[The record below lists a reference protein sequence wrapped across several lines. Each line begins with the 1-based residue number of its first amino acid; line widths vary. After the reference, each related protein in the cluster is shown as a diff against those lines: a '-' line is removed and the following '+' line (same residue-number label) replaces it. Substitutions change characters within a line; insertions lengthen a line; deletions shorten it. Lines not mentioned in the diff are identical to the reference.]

1 MNNYVNHFISYCY
14 IRISFLK
21 YSKKCK
27 IKLLFCNRQLPN
39 FGELL
44 HFGLFDFYINP
55 CCIRDVLS
63 SDYSV

>member
-27 IKLLFCNRQLPN
+27 NNCYY
-39 FGELL
+39 L
-44 HFGLFDFYINP
+44 HE
-55 CCIRDVLS
+55 
-63 SDYSV
+63 DYSNLGIITFWSVRFL